1 MIGHITALLAG
12 HIASGGLF
20 ITALLAL
27 GNELPKS
34 FLRFC
39 AAASGASAASAA
51 LLDAGASRF
60 VWLGLAIVAGLWY
73 AALRRGAG
81 TRREFLVLP
90 ATAAVVAPVLYAI
103 ASNITGINGINSIS
117 GASGTDLLAL
127 SIAGSLSSSLILG
140 AVLVSL
146 ILGHWYLVDTS
157 LSIAPLRAG
166 ALWLWIAVLLRWA
179 VVVAVLLFGGFEVL
193 KVGRAADLI
202 FSTGGL
208 FFLFRTLMG
217 LIAPLLLTGLIW
229 QTVKIRSTQSA
240 TGLLYVASFLVLF
253 GESFSQFLLV
263 ATGYPL

>member
-1 MIGHITALLAG
+1 MIGHVTALLAG
-12 HIASGGLF
+12 HMASGALF

-27 GNELPKS
+27 ANELPKS

-51 LLDAGASRF
+51 LLDAGTSRF

-103 ASNITGINGINSIS
+103 ASNIKGINGIN
-117 GASGTDLLAL
+117 GTSGTDLLAL

-140 AVLVSL
+140 AVLVSM
-146 ILGHWYLVDTS
+146 ILGHWYLVDAS

-179 VVVAVLLFGGFEVL
+179 VVVAVLFFGGFEVL

-229 QTVKIRSTQSA
+229 QTVKMRSTQSA

-253 GESFSQFLLV
+253 GESFSQFLFV

>member
-1 MIGHITALLAG
+1 MIGHVAALLAG
-12 HIASGGLF
+12 HLASGALL
-20 ITALLAL
+20 IAALLAL
-27 GNELPKS
+27 ANELPKS

-39 AAASGASAASAA
+39 AASAGASAALAA
-51 LLDAGASRF
+51 LLDMGTSRF

-73 AALRRGAG
+73 ACLRRGGG
-81 TRREFLVLP
+81 TRRAFLVLL
-90 ATAAVVAPVLYAI
+90 ASAAVAASVLVVV
-103 ASNITGINGINSIS
+103 TGS
-117 GASGTDLLAL
+117 TELLTL
-127 SIAGSLSSSLILG
+127 SIAGSVSSSLMLG
-140 AVLVSL
+140 AVLVSM

-157 LSIAPLRAG
+157 LSIAPLRDG
-166 ALWLWIAVLLRWA
+166 TRWLVVAVLLRWA
-179 VVVAVLLFGGFEVL
+179 IVAAVLLYGGFEAL

-208 FFLFRTLMG
+208 FFMFRTLMG
-217 LIAPLLLTGLIW
+217 LVAPLLLTGLIW

>member
-1 MIGHITALLAG
+1 MIGHVTALLAG
-12 HIASGGLF
+12 HLASGALL
-20 ITALLAL
+20 IAALLAL
-27 GNELPKS
+27 ANELPKS

-39 AAASGASAASAA
+39 AASAGASAALAA
-51 LLDAGASRF
+51 LLDMGTSRF

-73 AALRRGAG
+73 ACLRRGGG
-81 TRREFLVLP
+81 TRRAFLVLL
-90 ATAAVVAPVLYAI
+90 ASAAVAASVLVVV
-103 ASNITGINGINSIS
+103 TGS
-117 GASGTDLLAL
+117 TELLTL
-127 SIAGSLSSSLILG
+127 SIAGSVSSSLMLG
-140 AVLVSL
+140 AVLVSM

-157 LSIAPLRAG
+157 LSIAPLRDG
-166 ALWLWIAVLLRWA
+166 TRWLVVAVLLRWA
-179 VVVAVLLFGGFEVL
+179 IVAAVLLYGGFEAL

-208 FFLFRTLMG
+208 FFMFRTLMG
-217 LIAPLLLTGLIW
+217 LVAPLLLTGLIW

>member
-1 MIGHITALLAG
+1 MIGHVTALLAG
-12 HIASGGLF
+12 HVASGALF
-20 ITALLAL
+20 IAAILAL
-27 GNELPKS
+27 ANELPKS

-39 AAASGASAASAA
+39 AASAGASAAFAA
-51 LLDAGASRF
+51 LLDLGTSRF

-73 AALRRGAG
+73 ASLRRGGG
-81 TRREFLVLP
+81 TGRVFLVLP
-90 ATAAVVAPVLYAI
+90 ATAAVVASALFVI
-103 ASNITGINGINSIS
+103 TSNSR
-117 GASGTDLLAL
+117 ATDLLAL
-127 SIAGSLSSSLILG
+127 SIAGSLSSSLMLG
-140 AVLVSL
+140 AVLVSM

-157 LSIAPLRAG
+157 LAIAPLRNG
-166 ALWLWIAVLLRWA
+166 AQWLFVAVLLRWA
-179 VVVAVLLFGGFEVL
+179 VVGTVLLYGGFEVL

-208 FFLFRTLMG
+208 FFMFRTLMG

>member
-1 MIGHITALLAG
+1 MIGHVTALLAG
-12 HIASGGLF
+12 HLASGALL
-20 ITALLAL
+20 IAALLAL
-27 GNELPKS
+27 ANELPKS

-39 AAASGASAASAA
+39 AASAGASAALAA
-51 LLDAGASRF
+51 LLDMSTSRF

-73 AALRRGAG
+73 ACLRRGGG
-81 TRREFLVLP
+81 TRRAFLVLL
-90 ATAAVVAPVLYAI
+90 ATAAVAASVLVVV
-103 ASNITGINGINSIS
+103 TG
-117 GASGTDLLAL
+117 GTELLTL
-127 SIAGSLSSSLILG
+127 SIAGSVSSSLMLG
-140 AVLVSL
+140 AVLVSM

-157 LSIAPLRAG
+157 LSIAPLRDG
-166 ALWLWIAVLLRWA
+166 ARWLVVAVLLRWA
-179 VVVAVLLFGGFEVL
+179 IVAAVLLYGGFEAL

-208 FFLFRTLMG
+208 FFMFRTLMG
-217 LIAPLLLTGLIW
+217 LVAPLLLTGLIW

>member
-1 MIGHITALLAG
+1 MIGHVTALLAG
-12 HIASGGLF
+12 HIASGGLL

-27 GNELPKS
+27 SNELPKS

-39 AAASGASAASAA
+39 ATSAGASAALAA
-51 LLDAGASRF
+51 LLDVGMSRF

-73 AALRRGAG
+73 AALRRGGGASG
-81 TRREFLVLP
+81 AFLVLP
-90 ATAAVVAPVLYAI
+90 ATAAVVASVLFVVTT
-103 ASNITGINGINSIS
+103 NT
-117 GASGTDLLAL
+117 SGTDLLVL
-127 SIAGSLSSSLILG
+127 SVAGSLSSSLILG
-140 AVLVSL
+140 AVLVSM

-157 LSIAPLRAG
+157 LSIAPLRDG
-166 ALWLWIAVLLRWA
+166 ARWLVVAVLLRWA
-179 VVVAVLLFGGFEVL
+179 VVAAVLLYGGFEVL
-193 KVGRAADLI
+193 RVGRAADFI
-202 FSTGGL
+202 FSTRGL
-208 FFLFRTLMG
+208 FFMFRTLMG

>member
-1 MIGHITALLAG
+1 MIGHVTALLAG
-12 HIASGGLF
+12 HLASGALL
-20 ITALLAL
+20 IAALLAL
-27 GNELPKS
+27 ANELPKS

-39 AAASGASAASAA
+39 AASAGASAALAA
-51 LLDAGASRF
+51 LLDMGTSRF

-73 AALRRGAG
+73 ACLRRGGG
-81 TRREFLVLP
+81 TRRAFLVLL
-90 ATAAVVAPVLYAI
+90 ATAAVAASVLVVV
-103 ASNITGINGINSIS
+103 TG
-117 GASGTDLLAL
+117 GTELLTL
-127 SIAGSLSSSLILG
+127 SIAGSVSSSLMLG
-140 AVLVSL
+140 AVLVSM

-157 LSIAPLRAG
+157 LSIAPLRDG
-166 ALWLWIAVLLRWA
+166 ARWLVVAVLLRWA
-179 VVVAVLLFGGFEVL
+179 IVATVLLYGGFEAL

-208 FFLFRTLMG
+208 FFMFRTLMG
-217 LIAPLLLTGLIW
+217 LVAPLLLTGLIW

>member
-1 MIGHITALLAG
+1 MIGNISALLAG
-12 HIASGGLF
+12 HMASGGLF
-20 ITALLAL
+20 IAALLAL
-27 GNELPKS
+27 ANELPKS

-39 AAASGASAASAA
+39 AASASASASLAA
-51 LLDAGASRF
+51 LFDVGTSRF

-73 AALRRGAG
+73 ASLRRSGG
-81 TRREFLVLP
+81 TGRVGLVLP
-90 ATAAVVAPVLYAI
+90 ATAAVAASVLFAVT
-103 ASNITGINGINSIS
+103 SNTR
-117 GASGTDLLAL
+117 GTELLAL
-127 SIAGSLSSSLILG
+127 SIAGSLSSSLMLG
-140 AVLVSL
+140 AVLGSL

-157 LSIAPLRAG
+157 LSIAPLRNG
-166 ALWLWIAVLLRWA
+166 ALWLVVAVLVRWA
-179 VVVAVLLFGGFEVL
+179 VVVAVLLYGGFEVL

-202 FSTGGL
+202 YSTGGL

-217 LIAPLLLTGLIW
+217 LIAPLLLCGLIW

>member
-1 MIGHITALLAG
+1 MIGHVTALLAG
-12 HIASGGLF
+12 HLASGALL
-20 ITALLAL
+20 IAALLAL
-27 GNELPKS
+27 ANELPKS

-39 AAASGASAASAA
+39 AASAGASAALAA
-51 LLDAGASRF
+51 LLDMGTSRF

-73 AALRRGAG
+73 ACLRRGGG
-81 TRREFLVLP
+81 TRRAFLVLL
-90 ATAAVVAPVLYAI
+90 ATAAVAASVLVVV
-103 ASNITGINGINSIS
+103 TG
-117 GASGTDLLAL
+117 GTELLTL
-127 SIAGSLSSSLILG
+127 SIAGSVSSSLMLG
-140 AVLVSL
+140 AVLVSM

-157 LSIAPLRAG
+157 LSIAPLRDG
-166 ALWLWIAVLLRWA
+166 TRWLVVAVLLRWA
-179 VVVAVLLFGGFEVL
+179 VVAAVLLYGGFEAL

-208 FFLFRTLMG
+208 FFMFRTLMG
-217 LIAPLLLTGLIW
+217 LVAPLLLTGLIW

>member
-12 HIASGGLF
+12 HTASGGLF

-51 LLDAGASRF
+51 LLDAGTSRF

-90 ATAAVVAPVLYAI
+90 PTAAVVAPVLYAI
-103 ASNITGINGINSIS
+103 ASNTS
-117 GASGTDLLAL
+117 GTSGTSGTDLLAL

-140 AVLVSL
+140 AVLVSM

-157 LSIAPLRAG
+157 LSIAPLRDG

>member
-1 MIGHITALLAG
+1 MIGHVTALLAG
-12 HIASGGLF
+12 HLASGALL
-20 ITALLAL
+20 IAALLAL
-27 GNELPKS
+27 ANELPKS

-39 AAASGASAASAA
+39 AASAGASAALAA
-51 LLDAGASRF
+51 LLDMGTSRF

-73 AALRRGAG
+73 ACLRRGGG
-81 TRREFLVLP
+81 TRRAFLVLL
-90 ATAAVVAPVLYAI
+90 ATAAVAASVLVVV
-103 ASNITGINGINSIS
+103 TG
-117 GASGTDLLAL
+117 GTELLTL
-127 SIAGSLSSSLILG
+127 SIAGSVSSSLMLG
-140 AVLVSL
+140 AVLVSM

-157 LSIAPLRAG
+157 LSIAPLRDG
-166 ALWLWIAVLLRWA
+166 TRWLVVAVLLRWA
-179 VVVAVLLFGGFEVL
+179 IVAAVLLYGGFEAL

-208 FFLFRTLMG
+208 FFMFRTLMG
-217 LIAPLLLTGLIW
+217 LVAPLLLTGLIW